1 MTMTGAYDA
10 RLVALS
16 VLIAILASYTALDLA
31 GRVTA
36 ARGHMRLTW
45 LSGGALA
52 MGLGIWS
59 MHFVGMLAFHLAAP
73 VSYDVPT
80 VLLSLVVAIGVAGV
94 ALFVA
99 SRRTLCPRA
108 WLGGGA
114 LMGLGI
120 GAMHYSGMAALRMPL
135 TLRYAPV
142 PFALSLAIAIGAS
155 LAALGIAFR
164 LRTGGRRWLTAGSAV
179 VMGAAIAGMHYTGM
193 VAAVFTMG
201 ATGGGAMARAAR
213 GAGTAPLAAAIAL
226 ATLVVLGFALLASLV
241 DQRLTAQ
248 AAEADALRRS
258 EERLRALGDQLRE
271 QGAELRRQLDFTRTI
286 TDSLGDGVCAFD
298 RDGRLT
304 VMNPAAERLLGV
316 RAAGLHGEPCQDV
329 IRVHRADGTRVPTD
343 DAPLAHVT
351 REGRTVR
358 GDGEAL
364 ARPDGALVPVAYTA
378 SPILTDGTVTG
389 AVVIVQDIS
398 ARKRDEERLR
408 LLESVVVHANDAVMI
423 TRVTGGG
430 DASARHAIVYANDAL
445 ARLTGYGTDA
455 LVGQTPELL
464 FGARPD
470 PAVAEMIRA
479 TVGKRRAARL
489 EVPLRHTD
497 GQDVW
502 VEASLTSV
510 ADAQGAATHL
520 VWVQRDITE
529 GRRLREELRRQATH
543 DALTGLANRALLH
556 DRVERAMQRGARA
569 GTRCALLF
577 LDLDDF
583 KTVNDSLGHAA
594 GDALL
599 QAVGTRL
606 GACARP
612 EDTVARLG
620 GDEFAVLLEE
630 GDTATATGVA
640 ARIAEA
646 LGRPLTVAGREVAP
660 ATSIG
665 IALNRDGQDADGLLR
680 DADAA
685 MYVAKRGGKGRCAL
699 FEEGLHAAALDR
711 LDLTAD
717 LARAVAAG
725 EIAVHYQPIVA
736 LEGAITRVEALARW
750 DHPTRGPISPATFI
764 PLAEEGGLIVALD
777 ALVLRR
783 ACVQARAWAEAGLPA
798 PRIAVNLS
806 GRALSSPR
814 VVETVAAALVEGGV
828 APGQLEMELTESVA
842 VGEGAETR
850 AVLESIRAL
859 GVGLALDD
867 FGTGYSILR
876 RLHWLP
882 FTTLKIDQSFIREM
896 ATTGGA
902 DLVRMMIGIG
912 HSLGLA
918 VVAEGVETL
927 EQARWLRE
935 WGCAYAQGYAFSRP
949 VEADGIAWLLRLQ
962 DADANRAVVP
972 VGERLRPLLGEL
984 ERLTGLESTY
994 VTRIDWERD
1003 EQEITVAHNAS
1014 ALVVPEGLRVTWS
1027 DSLCRRALDG
1037 GPRYTA
1043 DVPSTYPES
1052 GAARELGLRTYVSV
1066 PVVGSEQEVVGTLCG
1081 ASRAVVELSESTLAV
1096 MERVGVQIADELARR
1111 AA

>member
-1 MTMTGAYDA
+1 
-10 RLVALS
+10 
-16 VLIAILASYTALDLA
+16 
-31 GRVTA
+31 
-36 ARGHMRLTW
+36 
-45 LSGGALA
+45 
-52 MGLGIWS
+52 MG
-59 MHFVGMLAFHLAAP
+59 M
-73 VSYDVPT
+73 
-80 VLLSLVVAIGVAGV
+80 
-94 ALFVA
+94 
-99 SRRTLCPRA
+99 
-108 WLGGGA
+108 
-114 LMGLGI
+114 GI

-142 PFALSLAIAIGAS
+142 PFALSLAIAVGAS

-164 LRTGGRRWLTAGSAV
+164 LRAGGRRWLTAASAV

-193 VAAVFTMG
+193 AAAVFTMDG
-201 ATGGGAMARAAR
+201 AAMGGGAMARAPH
-213 GAGTAPLAAAIAL
+213 GAGTGPMAAAIAV

-241 DQRLTAQ
+241 DQRLAAQ

-258 EERLRALGDQLRE
+258 EERLRALSDQLRA
-271 QGAELRRQLDFTRTI
+271 QGTELRRQLEFTRTI

-304 VMNPAAERLLGV
+304 VMNPATERLLGV
-316 RAAGLHGEPCQDV
+316 RAADLCGAPCHDV
-329 IRVHRADGTRVPTD
+329 IVLRRADGTRVPAHE
-343 DAPLAHVT
+343 APLARVA

-378 SPILTDGTVTG
+378 SPILTDGAVTG
-389 AVVIVQDIS
+389 AVLIVQDIG

-430 DASARHAIVYANDAL
+430 DASAAPAARHAIVYANDAL

-455 LVGQTPELL
+455 LVGQTPEFLL
-464 FGARPD
+464 GARPD
-470 PAVAEMIRA
+470 PAIAALIRA
-479 TVGKRRAARL
+479 AVGERRAARL
-489 EVPLRHTD
+489 EIPLRHTD
-497 GQDVW
+497 GHDVW
-502 VEASLTSV
+502 VEASLAPV
-510 ADAQGAATHL
+510 ADVQGVATHL

-543 DALTGLANRALLH
+543 DGLTGLANRALLH
-556 DRVERAMQRGARA
+556 DRVEQAMRRGARA

-594 GDALL
+594 GDTLL

-606 GACARP
+606 GTCVRP

-620 GDEFAVLLEE
+620 GDEFAVLLAE
-630 GDTATATGVA
+630 GDTATATAVA
-640 ARIAEA
+640 ARVAAA
-646 LGRPLTVAGREVAP
+646 LGRPVTVAGRAVTP

-665 IALNRDGQDADGLLR
+665 IALNRAGQDADGLLR

-685 MYVAKRGGKGRCAL
+685 MYVAKRGGKGRYAL

-736 LEGAITRVEALARW
+736 LDAPDAPDAPDAVDTPAGGAISRVEALARW

-764 PLAEEGGLIVALD
+764 PLAEEGDLIVALD

-783 ACVQARAWAEAGLPA
+783 ACAQVRAWAAAGLPA

-814 VVETVAAALVEGGV
+814 VVETVAAALAESGV
-828 APGQLEMELTESVA
+828 APGQLELELTESVA
-842 VGEGAETR
+842 VDEGAETR
-850 AVLESIRAL
+850 AVLEALRVL

-876 RLHWLP
+876 RLHRLP
-882 FTTLKIDQSFIREM
+882 FTTLKIDQSFIREL

-912 HSLGLA
+912 QSLGLA

-927 EQARWLRE
+927 EQVRQLRA
-935 WGCAYAQGYAFSRP
+935 WGCTYAQGYAFSRP
-949 VEADGIAWLLRLQ
+949 VEADGIARLLRLR
-962 DADANRAVVP
+962 DADADADGDRAGVP

-994 VTRIDWERD
+994 VTRIDWARD
-1003 EQEITVAHNAS
+1003 EQEITVAHNAG

-1027 DSLCRRALDG
+1027 DTLCRRALDG
-1037 GPRYTA
+1037 GPRYTT
-1043 DVPSTYPES
+1043 DVPSAYPES
-1052 GAARELGLRTYVSV
+1052 GAARALGLRTYISV
-1066 PVVGSEQEVVGTLCG
+1066 PVMGPEQAVVGTLCG
-1081 ASRAVVELSESTLAV
+1081 ASRAAVELSESTLAV
-1096 MERVGVQIADELARR
+1096 MERVAVQIADELAPR